1 MVHQIQLADMHIQ
14 TFGYFGLQGIVNV
27 NQVLPNTLA
36 VSDLKKLAGGNA
48 IEIKNLYDREILD
61 MIDKEI
67 EGSITKKYLKKPRLH
82 QGEYEWSDS
91 GGIKSNYRPTMI
103 RFPFKGINSATR
115 IGV

>member
-1 MVHQIQLADMHIQ
+1 MVNTGTVPNNIFRVVQQIQLADMHIQ
-14 TFGYFGLQGIVNV
+14 AFGYFGLQGIVNV

-67 EGSITKKYLKKPRLH
+67 EGSITKTYLKKLRIH
-82 QGEYEWSDS
+82 RGVYEWEDA
-91 GGIKSNYRPTMI
+91 GGLISNYGSNI
-103 RFPFKGINSATR
+103 L
-115 IGV
+115 